1 MPNALSIRPGYWRVT
16 TPDGRVLGN
25 IEAVGADGV
34 PEYRAN
40 RFRPAV
46 LGYAPLGSF
55 SDLAIAI
62 DAFRN

>member
-25 IEAVGADGV
+25 IEAFGDDGR

-40 RFRPAV
+40 RFRPSA
-46 LGYAPLGSF
+46 LSYAPLGRF
-55 SDLAIAI
+55 SDLAVAI
-62 DAFRN
+62 DAFRS